1 MYEMKVLSSLIKV
14 FSEEE
19 PIEDLGMTN
28 FSMFKNETFSFQ
40 IAYTKKEYFNEYV
53 KVAVES
59 DIKQC
64 IRLREVILVPS
75 RYPIHTHLPHDDYYL
90 KTKPGM
96 FPDLLRDLDD
106 SKIQLVSYQWHS
118 LWVDIEPCQDIK
130 PGNHLIKF
138 SLINLEDQ
146 EICSVETNVMI
157 YPHKLLENKLI
168 HTEWFHGDCIA
179 NYYGEEVFSERHWQ
193 LMENFIEIAVKRQC
207 NMILTPIFTPPLDT
221 VKGGERTTIQLID
234 IEVTPDGYCFN
245 FDKFRRWVVMCQKV
259 GMKYF
264 ELSHLFTQ
272 WGAIATPKIMAIK
285 EGRYQRIF
293 GWETPATSREYKVFL
308 EQFLPTLI
316 KEIKA
321 LNIQENTYF
330 HISDEPE
337 LLQYESYKAAKEI
350 VAPYL
355 KDFKIIDAMS
365 SYGFYELGVIDHPIC
380 ATNHIQTFIDHKVKN
395 MWSYYCT
402 AQYNKVCNR
411 FMAMPSARNR
421 AYGLQLFKYDI
432 EGILHWGYNFYN
444 SQYSVY
450 PINPYFDTDASMAF
464 PSGDSFLVYPGAN
477 GKPEESIRIMVQNQ
491 AINDLRALIL
501 LAKYLGKKK
510 TIELME
516 EGIEPIT
523 FENYPHNDL
532 YYVKLRNKVNQ
543 LIHEYVVN
551 EYGR

>member
-53 KVAVES
+53 KVEVES

-221 VKGGERTTIQLID
+221 EQR
-234 IEVTPDGYCFN
+234 FN
-245 FDKFRRWVVMCQKV
+245 
-259 GMKYF
+259 
-264 ELSHLFTQ
+264 
-272 WGAIATPKIMAIK
+272 
-285 EGRYQRIF
+285 
-293 GWETPATSREYKVFL
+293 
-308 EQFLPTLI
+308 
-316 KEIKA
+316 
-321 LNIQENTYF
+321 
-330 HISDEPE
+330 
-337 LLQYESYKAAKEI
+337 
-350 VAPYL
+350 
-355 KDFKIIDAMS
+355 
-365 SYGFYELGVIDHPIC
+365 
-380 ATNHIQTFIDHKVKN
+380 
-395 MWSYYCT
+395 
-402 AQYNKVCNR
+402 
-411 FMAMPSARNR
+411 
-421 AYGLQLFKYDI
+421 
-432 EGILHWGYNFYN
+432 
-444 SQYSVY
+444 
-450 PINPYFDTDASMAF
+450 
-464 PSGDSFLVYPGAN
+464 
-477 GKPEESIRIMVQNQ
+477 
-491 AINDLRALIL
+491 
-501 LAKYLGKKK
+501 
-510 TIELME
+510 
-516 EGIEPIT
+516 
-523 FENYPHNDL
+523 
-532 YYVKLRNKVNQ
+532 
-543 LIHEYVVN
+543 
-551 EYGR
+551 